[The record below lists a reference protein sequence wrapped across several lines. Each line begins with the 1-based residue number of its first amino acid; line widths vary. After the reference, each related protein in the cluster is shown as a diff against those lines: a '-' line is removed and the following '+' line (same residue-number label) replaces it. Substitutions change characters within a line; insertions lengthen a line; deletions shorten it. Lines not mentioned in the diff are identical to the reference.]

1 VAGVLV
7 LLSIALITIYFRE
20 SAGGGL
26 HQVQSAGATVLRP
39 FEVAADRVS
48 RPFRDAY
55 GYFAGLVHAK
65 SENNRLRVENEQLR
79 QQASQNAFAASEN
92 ADLRKKLRFIN
103 SPQYP
108 RGFGHVTASI
118 LGQAPSA
125 FEQQVLIGAGS
136 SSGIQVFD
144 PVVASEGLVG
154 TVVRVAHNQS
164 LVALLTDDTT
174 SVSAIDVETGAQGVV
189 KAGAS
194 FDQVGKDQK
203 VKSGDILVTAG
214 WKTKAAGLSSIYPR
228 GIPIG
233 RVTSVGQN
241 EVDLYK
247 HVQLEPFVN
256 FNTLSSLVVL
266 FPPNTR

>member
-20 SAGGGL
+20 SSGGGL

-39 FEVAADRVS
+39 FEVGADRVS

-65 SENNRLRVENEQLR
+65 SENNRLRAENAQLR

-92 ADLRKKLRFIN
+92 ADLRKKLNFVN
-103 SPQYP
+103 SPSYP
-108 RGFGHVTASI
+108 RGLGHVTAPI
-118 LGQAPSA
+118 VAQTPSA
-125 FEQQVLIGAGS
+125 FAQQVTIGAGS
-136 SSGIQVFD
+136 SRGIKEFD
-144 PVVASEGLVG
+144 PVVTGEGLVG

-174 SVSAIDVETGAQGVV
+174 LVSALDVKTGAQGTV
-189 KAGAS
+189 KAGGS
-194 FDQVGKDQK
+194 FDHVGKDQR
-203 VKSGDILVTAG
+203 VSPGDILVTAG
-214 WKTKAAGLSSIYPR
+214 WKAAGLSSIYPR

-233 RVTSVGQN
+233 QVTAVGQN

-247 HVQLEPFVN
+247 HVQLQPFVN
-256 FNTLSSLVVL
+256 FKTLSSLVVL
-266 FPPNTR
+266 IPKNR

>member
-1 VAGVLV
+1 K
-7 LLSIALITIYFRE
+7 
-20 SAGGGL
+20 L
-26 HQVQSAGATVLRP
+26 H
-39 FEVAADRVS
+39 
-48 RPFRDAY
+48 
-55 GYFAGLVHAK
+55 
-65 SENNRLRVENEQLR
+65 
-79 QQASQNAFAASEN
+79 
-92 ADLRKKLRFIN
+92 FIN

-108 RGFGHVTASI
+108 RGYGHVTASI
-118 LGQAPSA
+118 LGQPPSA

-144 PVVASEGLVG
+144 PVVTGEGLVG
-154 TVVRVAHNQS
+154 TVVRVANNQS

-174 SVSAIDVETGAQGVV
+174 SVSAVDVETGAQGVV

-214 WKTKAAGLSSIYPR
+214 WKSKAAGLSSIYPR
-228 GIPIG
+228 GIAIG

-247 HVQLEPFVN
+247 HVQLQPFVN
-256 FNTLSSLVVL
+256 FKTLSSLVVL
-266 FPPNTR
+266 FPPKTR